1 MSHAVRLAVL
11 SLVAVTTLAVSGSI
25 ACSQPKP
32 EPQIASSAQEATYA
46 EAWPAELD
54 DLSSQFSNR
63 QQSARK
69 LFSEFFMYPSKLKD
83 PRGAWVPQVYKKADA
98 AGRSW
103 NYVERMRKIEAAA
116 AFFANEKG
124 EIGRR
129 VAGAAQYAIKENK
142 AKCPC
147 TIEVSGTVVST
158 LEDAYG
164 DQLEKRMRD
173 RNEAHRVIARW
184 HDTMP
189 KEDVETLQDQADDL
203 AYTSY
208 VVFVELVDMKLEVR
222 RMLLDAEE
230 IPKTADSVIAE
241 ERAFQA
247 QPGRSD
253 AEKKSAEERID
264 TMQKARALADQAT
277 KRAKQLS
284 DEMDKDIA
292 AIQKEY
298 NEAFQYML
306 QKLAEQTK

>member
-1 MSHAVRLAVL
+1 MVRALRFCSSSLLAAFL
-11 SLVAVTTLAVSGSI
+11 MTT

-32 EPQIASSAQEATYA
+32 EPEIGSSAKEATYA
-46 EAWPAELD
+46 EAWPMEMD
-54 DLSSQFSNR
+54 DLSSRFSQR
-63 QQSARK
+63 EESARK
-69 LFSEFFMYPSKLKD
+69 LFSEFFVYPSKLKD
-83 PRGAWVPQVYKKADA
+83 ARGVWVRQVYEKADA

-142 AKCPC
+142 QKCPC
-147 TIEVSGTVVST
+147 TIDVSGTVVST

-173 RNEAHRVIARW
+173 RNEAHRVIDRW

-208 VVFVELVDMKLEVR
+208 VVFVELVDMKLEMR

-230 IPKTADSVIAE
+230 IPKTADAVIAE

-247 QPGRSD
+247 QPGRTD
-253 AEKKSAEERID
+253 AEKKGAEQRID
-264 TMQKARALADQAT
+264 TMQKARALAAQST
-277 KRAKQLS
+277 ERAKKLS
-284 DEMDKDIA
+284 DDMDKRLT

-298 NEAFQYML
+298 KEAFQYLM